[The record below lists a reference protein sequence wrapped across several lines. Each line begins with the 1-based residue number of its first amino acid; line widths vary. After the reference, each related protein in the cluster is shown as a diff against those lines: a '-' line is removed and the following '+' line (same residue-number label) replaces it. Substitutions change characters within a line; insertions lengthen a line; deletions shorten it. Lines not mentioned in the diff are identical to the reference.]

1 MNDNISTLR
10 RQPGGSGSRPAQ
22 RRPTK
27 RGVQPHHRRR
37 RLVALVVFALLVL
50 LIGIAVGSG
59 GGSSPAAVHASTHV
73 GTGYF
78 TRIETLAGTGTGSFA
93 AGEKAAENNAITK
106 TLAYTPYVVTAGT
119 QHRQIALT
127 FDDGPGPYTPQFV
140 SVLKQYHVP
149 ATFFEVGLAE
159 SDFHAG
165 TSLIV
170 QAGFPVG
177 DHTFNHYAMSHLS
190 AADQQSQL
198 NEQIAATSRY
208 GVPYPRL
215 FRPPYGLWDQ
225 TTLGILKQM
234 HMLMVLWTVD
244 TNDYQLPGVD
254 SIVHAVVSGARPGA
268 IVLMHDAGGNRAET
282 LAALPI
288 IIKELRAKGYTLVTV
303 PKLLLDNPA
312 PANQNMNS
320 VSGSGG

>member
-1 MNDNISTLR
+1 MNDSISTLR

-37 RLVALVVFALLVL
+37 RLVALVVFAVLVL

-59 GGSSPAAVHASTHV
+59 GGSSPTAVHASTHV

-78 TRIETLAGTGTGSFA
+78 TRIETLAGTGTGSFIA
-93 AGEKAAENNAITK
+93 AEKAAENNAINK
-106 TLAYTPYVVTAGT
+106 TLAYTPYIHIAGA
-119 QHRQIALT
+119 QHKEVALT
-127 FDDGPGPYTPQFV
+127 FDDGPGPYTAQFV
-140 SVLKQYHVP
+140 SVLKQNHVP

-159 SDFHAG
+159 PDFHVG
-165 TSLIV
+165 TSLV
-170 QAGFPVG
+170 AQAGFPIG

-190 AADQQSQL
+190 AAGQQTQL

-208 GVPYPRL
+208 GAPYPRL

-225 TTLGILKQM
+225 TTLGILKKM

-244 TNDYQLPGVD
+244 TSDYQLPGVD
-254 SIVHAVVSGARPGA
+254 SIVHTAVSGAQPGA
-268 IVLMHDAGGNRAET
+268 IILMHDAGGNRAET

-288 IIKELRAKGYTLVTV
+288 IIRELRAKGYTMVTV
-303 PKLLLDNPA
+303 PKLVMDNPP
-312 PANQNMNS
+312 PANQN
-320 VSGSGG
+320 VDGLSGSGG